1 MIRGRVLVDTGPL
14 VALQRRTDQ
23 HHEICVRLS
32 RNISAPLFTCWPVIT
47 EAMWLLRDSFEEQQ
61 RLLETFDTG
70 LVQLLHID
78 ESAVPSVRAMLDRYR
93 SLHPQLADLCLVYLA
108 DREAIQTIFTLDRR
122 DFRVYR
128 YRGRS
133 AFRLLPEM

>member
-1 MIRGRVLVDTGPL
+1 VIRGRVLVDTGPL